1 MSTLSGRL
9 KYWDDEQH
17 IGVIAAHD
25 THEDIIFNIDECVSE
40 TRPCIGEKLA
50 FTLKPAP
57 GGKLQAHRVRVSGLR
72 LGNFCFS
79 RLTQEQFLL
88 ASLPFIGAL
97 LLFSVSAIPLAVYSV
112 LSLLAGLY
120 LYKDQ
125 QKQYTFSGNPLLLL
139 LLEALGGWPGSLFT
153 QTALAHHC
161 LNTRYTKISNAIR
174 YTHCALLIAALLWL
188 VTKLLF

>member
-17 IGVIAAHD
+17 IGVIATHD

-57 GGKLQAHRVRVSGLR
+57 GGKLQAHRVRPSGLR
-72 LGNFCFS
+72 LGDFCFS
-79 RLTQEQFLL
+79 RLTQEQSLL
-88 ASLPFIGAL
+88 ASLPFIAAL
-97 LLFSVSAIPLAVYSV
+97 LLFSVSATPLAAYGA
-112 LSLLAGLY
+112 LSLLTGLY
-120 LYKDQ
+120 LFKDQ
-125 QKQYTFSGNPLLLL
+125 QAKRAFNCNPMILLI
-139 LLEALGGWPGSLFT
+139 LELLGGWPGSLFT

-161 LNTRYTKISNAIR
+161 SDARYTKISNIIR

-188 VTKLLF
+188 VTQLLF